1 MIAAIRRGFDAVS
14 RNRGLVAL
22 VWAVNVA
29 TAAILAVPL
38 AALLERDLRN
48 TELAA
53 NMMYSFD
60 YGWWSAWH
68 DGQKGWTASFAPDIV
83 GTGFAFKNLDL
94 LLRGELPAGLFA
106 ARPDDDEEQAGG
118 TGLDPVILGLGVFYL
133 VVQTFLAGGL
143 LGVFRSPHGGWTV
156 RGLLHGGGFYFG
168 RLLRVAALGLLA
180 FGFVFALA
188 RPFDRWVDD
197 RAVAAVSESTALA
210 WSLSRYALLFA
221 ALAFVHMLSSYAKV
235 IVAVEERSSAVL
247 AWVSAFGFCLANLR
261 RTVAPYAVVGLAALL
276 LLLVWRTLD
285 ASVPTVGYRTQVLTL
300 AFGQAFVLGRIAL
313 RLWLLASQ
321 VALYRS

>member
-1 MIAAIRRGFDAVS
+1 MISAIRRGFDAVS

-22 VWAVNVA
+22 VWAVNLA
-29 TAAILAVPL
+29 TAAILAVPM

-68 DGQKGWTASFAPDIV
+68 DGQKGWTASFAPDIL
-83 GTGFAFKNLDL
+83 GTGFAFKNVDL
-94 LLRGELPAGLFA
+94 LLRGELPARLFVP
-106 ARPDDDEEQAGG
+106 RGGDDEEAAG
-118 TGLDPVILGLGVFYL
+118 TGLDPVILGLGVLYL

-143 LGVFRSPHGGWTV
+143 LGVFRSPQGGWTV
-156 RGLLHGGGFYFG
+156 RGLLHGSGFYFG
-168 RLLRVAALGLLA
+168 RLLRVAALGLVA
-180 FGFVFALA
+180 FAIVFALA
-188 RPFDRWVDD
+188 RPFNRWVDD

-247 AWVSAFGFCLANLR
+247 AWVSALGFCLANLR
-261 RTVAPYAVVGLAALL
+261 RTVAPYVVVGLAAVV
-276 LLLVWRTLD
+276 LLLVWKALD
-285 ASVPTVGYRTQVLTL
+285 ASVDTVGYRTQLLTL
-300 AFGQAFVLGRIAL
+300 ALGQAFVLGRIGL

>member
-1 MIAAIRRGFDAVS
+1 MISAIRRGFDAVS

-22 VWAVNVA
+22 VWAVNLA

-38 AALLERDLRN
+38 AAVLERDLRN

-53 NMMYSFD
+53 NRMYSFD
-60 YGWWSAWH
+60 YGWCSAWH
-68 DGQKGWTASFAPDIV
+68 HGQKGWTANFAPDIL
-83 GTGFAFKNLDL
+83 GTGFAFKNVDL
-94 LLRGELPAGLFA
+94 LLRGELPARLFV
-106 ARPDDDEEQAGG
+106 ARPDDEEEAAAGS
-118 TGLDPVILGLGVFYL
+118 GLDPVILGLGVLYL
-133 VVQTFLAGGL
+133 VVQTFLTGGL
-143 LGVFRSPHGGWTV
+143 LGVFRSPQGGWTV
-156 RGLLHGGGFYFG
+156 RGLLHGSGFYFG
-168 RLLRVAALGLLA
+168 RLLRVAALGLVA
-180 FGFVFALA
+180 FAIVFALA
-188 RPFDRWVDD
+188 RPFNRWVDD

-247 AWVSAFGFCLANLR
+247 AWVSALGFCLANLR
-261 RTVAPYAVVGLAALL
+261 RTVAPYVVVGLVAVGLL
-276 LLLVWRTLD
+276 LLWKALD
-285 ASVPTVGYRTQVLTL
+285 ASVDTVGYRTQIPTLTL
-300 AFGQAFVLGRIAL
+300 GQAFVLGRIAL

>member
-1 MIAAIRRGFDAVS
+1 MISAIRRGFDAVS

-22 VWAVNVA
+22 VWAVNLA

-38 AALLERDLRN
+38 AGLLERDLRN

-68 DGQKGWTASFAPDIV
+68 DGQKGWTATFAPDIL
-83 GTGFAFKNLDL
+83 GTGFAFKNVDL
-94 LLRGELPAGLFA
+94 LLRGELPARLFVPRA
-106 ARPDDDEEQAGG
+106 DDEEEAAA
-118 TGLDPVILGLGVFYL
+118 GLDPVILGLGVAYL

-143 LGVFRSPHGGWTV
+143 LGVFRSPQGGWTV
-156 RGLLHGGGFYFG
+156 RGLLHGSGFYFG
-168 RLLRVAALGLLA
+168 RLLRVAALGLVA
-180 FGFVFALA
+180 FAIVFAVA
-188 RPFDRWVDD
+188 RPFNRWVDD
-197 RAVAAVSESTALA
+197 RAAAAVSESTALA
-210 WSLSRYALLFA
+210 WSLSRYAILFA

-247 AWVSAFGFCLANLR
+247 AWVSAAGFCLANLR
-261 RTVAPYAVVGLAALL
+261 RTVAPYLVVGLAAVVLL
-276 LLLVWRTLD
+276 LLWKAAD
-285 ASVPTVGYRTQVLTL
+285 ASVDTVGYRTQLLTL
-300 AFGQAFVLGRIAL
+300 AFGQAFVLGRIGL